1 LIVRKIFEEKFK
13 KYLKDKLSFFNI
25 NIPKNKNYGDISTDF
40 LISIKDDDLR
50 ENILNDFKEDKNFE
64 EVNFVKP
71 GFLNLKFSKDFYKFF
86 LKKLLVEKDNYL
98 KDSLKNDK
106 KIQIEFVS
114 ANPTGPLTLGNGR
127 NAAIGD
133 ALSNTMKYLGMNVF
147 KEYYLNDAGKKI
159 DLLVASVY
167 LRIKELRGEKIEFL
181 EDGYK
186 GEYIYEIAKKI
197 LEKNDENI
205 INNMEYL
212 REEILKILISSIE
225 KDLNDFGVN
234 FDNWFSE
241 KKMRDRGEVQFV
253 LNYFKEKGFSYEKD
267 GAIWFKSKEF
277 GDEKDRVLVKSDG
290 EYTYFLTDITYH
302 LNKWNRGFR
311 WIIDIWGW
319 DHIGHIM
326 PLKWAL
332 KVFGIEEDF
341 LTVILYQIVHLI
353 EGGKEVK
360 MSKTKGEFVTLRE
373 LVDEIGKDT
382 VRFIFLSRSSESMLN
397 FDLDIA
403 RKKSLENP
411 VYYIQ
416 YAYTRARSIE
426 RKRLEKNINF
436 DFDNIDL
443 NFNDDE
449 RELINKLI
457 YVEETLYQVVNKLS
471 PHLLAFQSYDIAKKF
486 HSFYHDY
493 PVLNLDNDS
502 ERNKRICLV
511 KGVEITLS
519 LLLNLIGVSTPEE
532 M

>member
-1 LIVRKIFEEKFK
+1 MIVRKIFEKNFK
-13 KYLKDKLSFFNI
+13 KHLGEKISPFNI
-25 NIPKNKNYGDISTDF
+25 NIPKNKKYGDISTDF
-40 LISIKDDDLR
+40 LISIKDEDLKIK
-50 ENILNDFKEDKNFE
+50 ILEEFKNDEKFE
-64 EVNFVKP
+64 EANIINP
-71 GFLNLKFSKDFYKFF
+71 GFLNLKFSNNFYKFF
-86 LKKLLVEKDNYL
+86 LNKLLNENINYL
-98 KDSLKNDK
+98 KDSLKSDK

-133 ALSNTMKYLGMNVF
+133 SLSNVMKYLGMDVF
-147 KEYYLNDAGKKI
+147 KEYYLNDAGKKV
-159 DLLVASVY
+159 DLLIQSVY
-167 LRIKELRGEKIEFL
+167 LRIKELKGEKVEL
-181 EDGYK
+181 PLDGYK
-186 GEYIYEIAKKI
+186 GEYIYEIANDILKKG
-197 LEKNDENI
+197 DETI
-205 INNMEYL
+205 INDIENL
-212 REEILKILISSIE
+212 REEVLKILISSIE
-225 KDLNDFGVN
+225 KDLKDFGVI

-241 KKMRDRGEVQFV
+241 RKMRERGEIQFV
-253 LNYFKEKGFSYEKD
+253 IDYLKEKGFSYEKE
-267 GAIWFKSKEF
+267 GAIWFKSKDF

-290 EYTYFLTDITYH
+290 EYTYFLTDIAYH

-311 WIIDIWGW
+311 WVIDIWGW

-341 LTVILYQIVHLI
+341 LEILLYQIVHLI

-360 MSKTKGEFVTLRE
+360 MSKTKGEFVTLKE

-382 VRFIFLSRSSESMLN
+382 VRFIFLSRSSDSTLN

-403 RKKSLENP
+403 RKKSMENP

-416 YAYTRARSIE
+416 YAYTRTRSIE
-426 RKRLEKNINF
+426 RKRIEKNINF
-436 DFDNIDL
+436 DFENMNL

-449 RELINKLI
+449 RDLLNKLI
-457 YVEETLYQVVNKLS
+457 YVEEILYQTVNKLS
-471 PHLLAFQSYDIAKKF
+471 PHLLTFHAYDIAKKF
-486 HSFYHDY
+486 HKIYHDY
-493 PVLNLDNDS
+493 PVLNIEDEK
-502 ERNKRICLV
+502 ERNKRISLV